1 MSTESAKALADR
13 QRHYDRIHHSM
24 RRTDLM
30 KKSRLCWE
38 ERQMLIQ
45 SNAVLADESGVVG
58 NRSVD
63 LNDADYIRELDAYAL
78 ENK

>member
-1 MSTESAKALADR
+1 
-13 QRHYDRIHHSM
+13 
-24 RRTDLM
+24 
-30 KKSRLCWE
+30 
-38 ERQMLIQ
+38 MLIQ